1 MKKILLIED
10 QRELAEQIQRFL
22 KKKGYS
28 LQWVCNLE
36 QARARLKE
44 VWDLAL
50 LDMGLPDGFGLE
62 LLTQLKERGIKTL
75 IITVKNDE
83 DFIVTALDSGAD
95 DYLVKPFSLEILRAR
110 VDLALREEM
119 TVSKHQVKFRN
130 FLLDEERGCI
140 YLGDEQLELTQKE
153 FAILSLFIRHPHK
166 IFTRDFLLGQFW
178 DSRERYVN
186 DNTLTVTIKRIREK
200 IREEKIITLR
210 GVGYKLG

>member
-36 QARARLKE
+36 QARVRLKE

-62 LLTQLKERGIKTL
+62 LLTELKERGIKTL

-83 DFIVTALDSGAD
+83 DFIVKALDSGAD
-95 DYLVKPFSLEILRAR
+95 DYLVKPCSLEVLRAR
-110 VDLALREEM
+110 IDLALREELLLAKNQICFRGF
-119 TVSKHQVKFRN
+119 TVDEENHCIFLHGE
-130 FLLDEERGCI
+130 LLD
-140 YLGDEQLELTQKE
+140 LTQKE
-153 FAILSLFIRHPHK
+153 REILTLFIRHPHK
-166 IFTRDFLLGQFW
+166 IFTRDFLMERFW
-178 DSRERYVN
+178 DSRENYVN
-186 DNTLTVTIKRIREK
+186 DNTLTVTIKRLREK
-200 IREEKIITLR
+200 IKGEQILTLR
-210 GVGYKLG
+210 GIGYKLD